1 MANDSK
7 AYSFGEK
14 MDFFFF
20 FFILRTRTFSLLSII
35 SEDEILYFLS
45 LVKMKSSRYIIQP
58 QYHPSQKKSQRTR
71 TFSLLSV
78 ISEDEILMVHY
89 PTPVPPFL
97 DSPSPALP
105 S

>member
-20 FFILRTRTFSLLSII
+20 FFKEQEPFSLLSVI

-89 PTPVPPFL
+89 PNPLPPFL
-97 DSPSPALP
+97 DSPSPSLP